1 MGEIVNLATM
11 RAAKIAGTTDPAKLE
26 LIVRILTTNSD
37 KNNAAQRAKL
47 AAAQRLLR
55 ATQ

>member
-11 RAAKIAGTTDPAKLE
+11 RAAKIAGTTDPAKLA
-26 LIVRILTTNSD
+26 LIVRILTINAD
-37 KNNAAQRAKL
+37 RNNAAQRAKL

-55 ATQ
+55 AK